1 MPVPPKAKLN
11 RPILE
16 IAAESAVTLTRKDF
30 IAPLAERFSL
40 TEDDLAETTH
50 GANETRIANRIN
62 WGVTHL
68 KYAGLLDSPSR
79 GKLQIN
85 QAGREFLKAYPTGD
99 IPDKLLRKLRNERDR
114 QASLA
119 EDAIVATSVPA
130 ADDSFVQYDETAADM
145 EEIISTSTPDEVI
158 ADAYQQL
165 QGKLAD
171 DMLDA
176 LKGVDPYRF
185 ERIVVALLVKMGY
198 GDSERDDWDRHGG
211 DGGIDGVINQDP
223 LGLENVYIQAKRWQ
237 NTVGDPEIRNFSGSL
252 MARGA
257 SKGVFITTSNFS
269 GAARQTAQT
278 ISATSQLIRLINGQE
293 LARLMI
299 QHGVGVVTE
308 NTYEVKKLDENYF
321 SDSDDI

>member
-16 IAAESAVTLTRKDF
+16 IAAERDVGLRRKDF

-40 TEDDLAETTH
+40 TEDDLSERLKS
-50 GANETRIANRIN
+50 GQPRIENRIN
-62 WGVTHL
+62 WVVTHL
-68 KYAGLLDSPSR
+68 KYAGLLDSPSS

-85 QAGREFLKAYPTGD
+85 QAGREFLRSHPTGD

-114 QASLA
+114 QASLDK
-119 EDAIVATSVPA
+119 DAIVATSITA
-130 ADDSFVQYDETAADM
+130 TDDSFVQYHESDDLDK
-145 EEIISTSTPDEVI
+145 IISDATPDEII

-165 QGKLAD
+165 QDKLAD

-176 LKGVDPYRF
+176 LKRVDPYHF
-185 ERIVVALLVKMGY
+185 ERIVAALLEKMGY
-198 GDSERDDWDRHGG
+198 GEGGAVGGSG

-223 LGLENVYIQAKRWQ
+223 LGLEKVYIQAKRWK

-269 GAARQTAQT
+269 GAAMQTTQD
-278 ISATSQLIRLINGQE
+278 ISKGNQQLIRLINGQE
-293 LARLMI
+293 LAQLMLE
-299 QHGVGVVTE
+299 HGVGVVTE
-308 NTYEVKKLDENYF
+308 FTYEVKKLDENYF
-321 SDSDDI
+321 SDSDAI